1 MSQKPQAAS
10 HMFWF
15 FVLPCVI
22 FLGWASYKL
31 VGVSTE
37 AKVEK
42 NVFMRLDD
50 IKKARSPGDRWQAAY
65 ELSQELQKM
74 IRDGS
79 LAKMDSP
86 RKDTIFGGLNELLER
101 HSTDVR
107 LKRYL
112 LLTLGQTGDERA
124 LNPLKKGLGD
134 KDSEVK
140 FFSAWGYLE
149 VLGKNAP
156 LATPENLAEI
166 EKWLNDGDTSLR
178 KIAATFLVQRPGKAY
193 VPAVE
198 KQLKDQDR
206 EVRWNA
212 AVALASIKE
221 DSATPVLGEIFE
233 LEGLR
238 AVEFKSPKDL
248 EQMLDTATIA
258 AAKLGDEGILNK
270 IETLRLQAKAEEK
283 TPEGR
288 AILRGLA
295 KAP

>member
-1 MSQKPQAAS
+1 
-10 HMFWF
+10 MFWF

-42 NVFMRLDD
+42 DVFVRLED

-124 LNPLKKGLGD
+124 LNPLKKGLSD

-149 VLGKNAP
+149 VLGKNTP
-156 LATPENLAEI
+156 LANSVNLAEI
-166 EKWLNDGDTSLR
+166 EKWLSDGDTSLR

-193 VPAVE
+193 VSAVE

-212 AVALASIKE
+212 AVALASVKE
-221 DSATPVLGEIFE
+221 DSATPILSEIFD
-233 LEGLR
+233 LKSLR
-238 AVEFKSPKDL
+238 DVEFKSPKDL

-258 AAKLGDEGILNK
+258 AAKLGDENILNK
-270 IETLRLQAKAEEK
+270 IEKLRLAAKAEEK

-295 KAP
+295 RAP

>member
-1 MSQKPQAAS
+1 
-10 HMFWF
+10 MFWF

-31 VGVSTE
+31 IGVSTQ

-74 IRDGS
+74 IRDGR
-79 LAKMDSP
+79 LAHMDAP
-86 RKDTIFGGLNELLER
+86 GKDTIFGGLNELLER
-101 HSTDVR
+101 HSTDTR

-124 LNPLKKGLGD
+124 LPALKKGLAD

-149 VLGKNAP
+149 VLGKNKEV
-156 LATPENLAEI
+156 ATDEALAEVVR
-166 EKWLNDGDTSLR
+166 WLDDKDTALR
-178 KIAATFLVQRPGKAY
+178 KIAATFLVQRPDAKY
-193 VPAVE
+193 RKIVE
-198 KQLKDQDR
+198 KQLGDSDQ

-212 AVALASIKE
+212 AVALASVK
-221 DSATPVLGEIFE
+221 DDAATPVLSEIFE
-233 LEGLR
+233 LEKLR

-248 EQMLDTATIA
+248 EQMLSTATTA
-258 AAKLGDEGILNK
+258 AAKLGDETILNK
-270 IETLRLQAKAEEK
+270 IENLRLRAKSEEK

-295 KAP
+295 NAP